1 MGCPHRTGQ
10 GRRKVTC
17 RKRTGQPDG
26 QTASRA
32 SLVVAAPSRGEDESR
47 PMSQR
52 AGLPIMF
59 INHLDGNEKSALIKF
74 INDPKLSKG
83 VNSRSDGFIR

>member
-1 MGCPHRTGQ
+1 
-10 GRRKVTC
+10 
-17 RKRTGQPDG
+17 
-26 QTASRA
+26 
-32 SLVVAAPSRGEDESR
+32 
-47 PMSQR
+47 
-52 AGLPIMF
+52 MF